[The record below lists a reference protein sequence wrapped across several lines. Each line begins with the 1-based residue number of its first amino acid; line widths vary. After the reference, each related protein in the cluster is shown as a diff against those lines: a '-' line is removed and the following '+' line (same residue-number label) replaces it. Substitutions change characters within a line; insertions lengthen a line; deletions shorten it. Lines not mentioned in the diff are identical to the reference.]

1 FGHATEKCK
10 ANKQTEGN
18 EGWIQVGKGKGK
30 AQEAHNFPSTSSPK
44 LREENALTKDVNLNK
59 EAKEETHAQEE
70 YPTQVTRDSSVKE
83 VQTNANEQSVT
94 PSDSEEEDRE
104 PANGVQ
110 VWFLLG
116 LRDVSSFLLIVIV
129 PNYDVVLT
137 IIGSALCLCGLCP
150 FCSSFLKLSVLVLG
164 GLGSDDAGFG
174 LIKGSFFGVS
184 SSLSNRSE
192 IEISVRLPKR
202 WIWTGRI
209 TATGGVISR
218 RRRERLR
225 EVEEQWCHR
234 GLSVAEVVFAG
245 VAC

>member
-70 YPTQVTRDSSVKE
+70 YPTQ
-83 VQTNANEQSVT
+83 
-94 PSDSEEEDRE
+94 

-137 IIGSALCLCGLCP
+137 IIGAPCVYAAYVPFALL
-150 FCSSFLKLSVLVLG
+150 FEASVLCWVVLE
-164 GLGSDDAGFG
+164 
-174 LIKGSFFGVS
+174 VS
-184 SSLSNRSE
+184 LWE
-192 IEISVRLPKR
+192 D
-202 WIWTGRI
+202 
-209 TATGGVISR
+209 
-218 RRRERLR
+218 
-225 EVEEQWCHR
+225 
-234 GLSVAEVVFAG
+234 
-245 VAC
+245 

>member
-104 PANGVQ
+104 EWVCRFLIPCCFWFSFQPANGVQ

-164 GLGSDDAGFG
+164 GLGS
-174 LIKGSFFGVS
+174 
-184 SSLSNRSE
+184 
-192 IEISVRLPKR
+192 
-202 WIWTGRI
+202 
-209 TATGGVISR
+209 
-218 RRRERLR
+218 
-225 EVEEQWCHR
+225 
-234 GLSVAEVVFAG
+234 
-245 VAC
+245 